1 MHSCSIVFLRSIM
14 QCVELL
20 KQGRSALA
28 TSFANYKFLIFYG
41 ECMACWELLMFYFTV
56 IAPQPIWITID
67 GKREGQQTMNKREI
81 MYIDMLLYRF
91 HCHFYDF
98 CHYSSPS
105 CCQAW
110 SIASFS
116 QTCRSWYLIVYSWCG
131 LYQLLVHCVQV
142 RKGRL

>member
-1 MHSCSIVFLRSIM
+1 MHHRIVHGLLLTISSFRSIM

-67 GKREGQQTMNKREI
+67 GKRLGN
-81 MYIDMLLYRF
+81 
-91 HCHFYDF
+91 
-98 CHYSSPS
+98 
-105 CCQAW
+105 
-110 SIASFS
+110 S
-116 QTCRSWYLIVYSWCG
+116 QVIYVY
-131 LYQLLVHCVQV
+131 
-142 RKGRL
+142 